1 MKASSSW
8 NRRGSAVTANG
19 YFTVLR
25 STGWF
30 PTFRL
35 PDGYRY
41 ATGKSVTNP
50 LHPVD
55 VVARLAVS
63 NPAAV
68 APVLPD
74 LTIALRQIDSGRVSL
89 RGMLRIAVLALA
101 AMALT
106 CAALSWMMNSPPYIP

>member
-1 MKASSSW
+1 MNKTSSW

-19 YFTVLR
+19 FFTVLR

-41 ATGKSVTNP
+41 ATGKSVIDP

-55 VVARLAVS
+55 VVARLAVA
-63 NPAAV
+63 NPAAN
-68 APVLPD
+68 APVLPES
-74 LTIALRQIDSGRVSL
+74 TIAFRQIESGRVSL
-89 RGMLRIAVLALA
+89 RGALRVAALALA
-101 AMALT
+101 AIALT
-106 CAALSWMMNSPPYIP
+106 YAALMWMMNSPPYLR

>member
-1 MKASSSW
+1 MKTSGSR

-19 YFTVLR
+19 YFTVLK

-35 PDGYRY
+35 PDGFRY
-41 ATGKSVTNP
+41 ATGKSITNP

-55 VVARLAVS
+55 VVVRLGVS
-63 NPAAV
+63 NPAANS
-68 APVLPD
+68 PTPPD
-74 LTIALRQIDSGRVSL
+74 STIALRQVDSGRVSL
-89 RGMLRIAVLALA
+89 RGVLRVALLALT

-106 CAALSWMMNSPPYIP
+106 YAALLWMMNSPTYIP

>member
-1 MKASSSW
+1 MKSPSSW
-8 NRRGSAVTANG
+8 NRRGSAVTPNG

-41 ATGKSVTNP
+41 ATGKSVTDP

-55 VVARLAVS
+55 AVARLAVA
-63 NPAAV
+63 NPAASS
-68 APVLPD
+68 PIQPES
-74 LTIALRQIDSGRVSL
+74 TIAFRQIESRRFSL
-89 RGMLRIAVLALA
+89 RGVLWVTLLTVA

-106 CAALSWMMNSPPYIP
+106 YVALLWMMNSPLYVP

>member
-1 MKASSSW
+1 MKSPTSW

-19 YFTVLR
+19 FFTVLR

-41 ATGKSVTNP
+41 ATGKSATDP

-55 VVARLAVS
+55 VVARLAVA
-63 NPAAV
+63 NPAAN
-68 APVLPD
+68 ASVLPES
-74 LTIALRQIDSGRVSL
+74 TIAFRQIDSGRVSL
-89 RGMLRIAVLALA
+89 RGVLWIAVLTIA

-106 CAALSWMMNSPPYIP
+106 FAALLWIMNSPMYVP

>member
-1 MKASSSW
+1 MKTSSW

-25 STGWF
+25 STEWF

-35 PDGYRY
+35 PDGFRY
-41 ATGKSVTNP
+41 ATGKSVANP

-55 VVARLAVS
+55 VVARLAVT

-68 APVLPD
+68 SAVLPEP
-74 LTIALRQIDSGRVSL
+74 TIALRQIDSGRVSL
-89 RGMLRIAVLALA
+89 RGLLRVAALSFA

-106 CAALSWMMNSPPYIP
+106 YLALMWMMNSPPYIP

>member
-1 MKASSSW
+1 MKTSGSW

-19 YFTVLR
+19 YFTVLK

-35 PDGYRY
+35 PDGFRY
-41 ATGKSVTNP
+41 ATGKSVTDP

-63 NPAAV
+63 NPAAS
-68 APVLPD
+68 APVQPEPTIAFRQIESGRVGLRGVLWVAA
-74 LTIALRQIDSGRVSL
+74 LTIA
-89 RGMLRIAVLALA
+89 AV
-101 AMALT
+101 ALT
-106 CAALSWMMNSPPYIP
+106 YAALLWIMNSPQYIP

>member
-1 MKASSSW
+1 MKTSGSW

-19 YFTVLR
+19 FFTVLR

-41 ATGKSVTNP
+41 ATGKSVTDP

-63 NPAAV
+63 NPAAN
-68 APVLPD
+68 APAPGQT
-74 LTIALRQIDSGRVSL
+74 TIALQQIDSGQVDL
-89 RGMLRIAVLALA
+89 RALLHTVLLALA
-101 AMALT
+101 AAALT
-106 CAALSWMMNSPPYIP
+106 FGLLWWIMHPGRLL

>member
-1 MKASSSW
+1 MKTSSSW

-19 YFTVLR
+19 FFTVLR

-30 PTFRL
+30 ATFRL

-41 ATGKSVTNP
+41 ATGKSVTDP

-55 VVARLAVS
+55 VVGRLAVS
-63 NPAAV
+63 NPAAN
-68 APVLPD
+68 APVLPQS
-74 LTIALRQIDSGRVSL
+74 TIALRQIDSGRVSL
-89 RGMLRIAVLALA
+89 RGLLWVAVLTIA

-106 CAALSWMMNSPPYIP
+106 YAALMWIMNSPMYVP